1 MTTKNPDFF
10 RGRTEMTSVSTEKP
24 ENPKRQLKYLK
35 FTHGPI
41 GMKIGKNLK
50 SQLKQLVGK
59 LKNRGQ
65 LKKFVGQLKKPCLA
79 PCWCHVETVLGLF
92 IEVPKFSK
100 LLSPVSTKKLNSTHF
115 HSTDGLL
122 LTMHHQSN
130 SSSNLEQAK
139 NFKTVEKVLF

>member
-1 MTTKNPDFF
+1 
-10 RGRTEMTSVSTEKP
+10 MTSVSTEKP

-65 LKKFVGQLKKPCLA
+65 LKKFVGQLKKTVFSTLLVPCRNR
-79 PCWCHVETVLGLF
+79 VGT
-92 IEVPKFSK
+92 
-100 LLSPVSTKKLNSTHF
+100 F
-115 HSTDGLL
+115 H
-122 LTMHHQSN
+122 
-130 SSSNLEQAK
+130 
-139 NFKTVEKVLF
+139 